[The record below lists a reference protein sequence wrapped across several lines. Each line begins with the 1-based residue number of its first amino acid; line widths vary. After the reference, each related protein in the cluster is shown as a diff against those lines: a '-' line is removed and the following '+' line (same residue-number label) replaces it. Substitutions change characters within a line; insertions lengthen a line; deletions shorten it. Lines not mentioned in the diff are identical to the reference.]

1 MEKEARSEMN
11 HKRTSTRTAKPID
24 KNIGKT
30 LVGYVRGY
38 DLNTLY
44 SEAMP
49 VFQKQQKATLY
60 GEVAYEVQVKIVR
73 RV

>member
-1 MEKEARSEMN
+1 MKRHTKEEAV
-11 HKRTSTRTAKPID
+11 K
-24 KNIGKT
+24 
-30 LVGYVRGY
+30 VGWYVRGY